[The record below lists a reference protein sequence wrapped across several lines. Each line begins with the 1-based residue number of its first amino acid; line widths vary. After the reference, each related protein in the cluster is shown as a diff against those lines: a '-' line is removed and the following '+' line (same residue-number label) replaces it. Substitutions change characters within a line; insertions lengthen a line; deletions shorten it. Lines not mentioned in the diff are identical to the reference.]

1 MTSPKESKVASPAVA
16 VGCRSELPKS
26 AQCLPKSVLDATKSA
41 QREPKSAR
49 GVLTEYRIA
58 IGVAAT
64 VVAVVALLLSLGVSA
79 VGLGLCASVALVC
92 ILI

>member
-16 VGCRSELPKS
+16 VGCRSELP
-26 AQCLPKSVLDATKSA
+26 KSA

-79 VGLGLCASVALVC
+79 IGLGLCASVALVC

>member
-16 VGCRSELPKS
+16 VGCRSELP
-26 AQCLPKSVLDATKSA
+26 
-41 QREPKSAR
+41 ESAR

-79 VGLGLCASVALVC
+79 VGLGLCASVASVC